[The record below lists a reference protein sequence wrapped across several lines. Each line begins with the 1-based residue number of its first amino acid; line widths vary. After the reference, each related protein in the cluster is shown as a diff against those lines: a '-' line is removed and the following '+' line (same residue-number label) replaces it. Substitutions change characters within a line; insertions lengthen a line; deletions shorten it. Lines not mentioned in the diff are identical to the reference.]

1 MAFSHSFLDEL
12 VARND
17 IVDVVS
23 GYVSLTKKGGSY
35 WGLCPFHN
43 EKSPSFHVVQDRQIY
58 HCFGCGKGGGVI
70 NFVMEMENSSYP
82 EAVRTLAKRVGM
94 EVPEDEGD
102 RRAYRRRERLLKL
115 NRDAARFFH
124 RNLGDPRAAQAAAYF
139 QKRRLTRATVT
150 NFGLG
155 AALDGWDTLIQAMT
169 SPEFG
174 YDKTDLIDA
183 GLAVSNERG
192 RIYDRFRNRVM
203 FPVIDVQGNVIGF
216 GGRVLDDSKPKYLNS
231 PDTMVY
237 NKSRNLFALNRAK
250 KSKQGRLIL
259 TEGYMDTI
267 SLHQA
272 GIDCAVASCGTALTA
287 EQAQLLARYTKE
299 VVICRDNDEAGRK
312 AAQRDITVLEKTG
325 LSVKVLQMRDAK
337 DADEYINRF
346 GAPAFLK
353 LLDQSE
359 NQVEYRLLQ
368 VQRKYDLA
376 SDEEKVAFLK
386 EAAELIAGLSS
397 PVEQEIY
404 AARAAERAGVA
415 ADAVKSEVR
424 RAGERLK
431 RKEKKQQERRALNP
445 AVQLQPKSR
454 GIRYDNVRSALAEEG
469 VLRLV
474 FLDPSMLKEAGDL
487 QPEQFTSELLGRVFS
502 LFRQCHAEGRE
513 IRLAALVGAL
523 TPEEMSHITA
533 VLQKPES
540 RANGEQAMQDYIKTM
555 QMERAAAGNTDDSA
569 LLAYRDKAFRDKKY
583 MEESQV

>member
-82 EAVRTLAKRVGM
+82 EAVRALAKRVGM

-102 RRAYRRRERLLKL
+102 RQAYRRRERLLKL

-155 AALDGWDTLIQAMT
+155 AALDGWDTLIEAMT

-250 KSKQGRLIL
+250 KSKQGCLIL

-312 AAQRDITVLEKTG
+312 AAQRDITILEKTG

-513 IRLAALVGAL
+513 IRLAALAGAL

>member
-237 NKSRNLFALNRAK
+237 NKIRNLFALNRAK

-513 IRLAALVGAL
+513 IRLAALAGAL

>member
-259 TEGYMDTI
+259 TVGYMDTI

-513 IRLAALVGAL
+513 IRLAALAGAL